1 MLEPNACMYAA
12 AAAPAPAARQGSN
25 LQVPQVFKEK
35 ADALAHQIS
44 TTDIKRINGYMRLA
58 NLVAAALL
66 EITCIIRLFSVP
78 SYAHFL
84 VVIYIMCVSLLVVL
98 LFAIGC
104 QRDRRLY

>member
-1 MLEPNACMYAA
+1 MRS
-12 AAAPAPAARQGSN
+12 AAPAPAARQGSN

-58 NLVAAALL
+58 NLVCAALL
-66 EITCIIRLFSVP
+66 EVTCVIRLFSVP

-84 VVIYIMCVSLLVVL
+84 VVVYIMYGTAAVSVL
-98 LFAIGC
+98 
-104 QRDRRLY
+104 